1 MKRIFF
7 HRKPIMKQRKSEK
20 VEEKVKIKNGRKTEK
35 DTKKAEKNY
44 KKQKETR
51 EITPADQTRT
61 PACLVLLYGL
71 AHFGF
76 LPHILG
82 KVLEPSLNLFF
93 VFFFHFFLLLYFYIF
108 LFSRFCFYF
117 PFSLFSNWK
126 FILKNHNHVLSSLKQ
141 FKIMNNLQIF
151 EHFLK
156 FMTIL

>member
-35 DTKKAEKNY
+35 DTKKAEKTN
-44 KKQKETR
+44 KNRRKPGKTR
-51 EITPADQTRT
+51 KITPADQTRT

-93 VFFFHFFLLLYFYIF
+93 FVFFFHFFPALFLYFFCFLVYPFIF
-108 LFSRFCFYF
+108 LF
-117 PFSLFSNWK
+117 PFFQIGNLF
-126 FILKNHNHVLSSLKQ
+126 
-141 FKIMNNLQIF
+141 
-151 EHFLK
+151 
-156 FMTIL
+156 